1 MKSKGFFKFIVIFI
15 ILIAIYFSIML
26 NINYFIVSYNG
37 KLERYT
43 NPYYKYKDTESIFY
57 KLGNYLSTA
66 QDISNKNIEV
76 IKNSKIIKNILKNIA
91 YVEESQLDKYINK
104 LKQQNNISLVEN
116 DIIYISTQ
124 EYGLAFS
131 LDVNNI
137 VYELRRNSAAVGDYI
152 NQRWETIEITMENKN
167 EIYAELQKKLEELG
181 ITEKFKF
188 EPETIYYYN
197 MIDLDQEIYIV
208 EDTKNHIKVKIQLPD
223 YEIMYMQI
231 GFEYFSLRV

>member
-1 MKSKGFFKFIVIFI
+1 MKGFFKFIVVFI
-15 ILIAIYFSIML
+15 ILIAIYFSIIL

-57 KLGNYLSTA
+57 KLGTFIETA
-66 QDISNKNIEV
+66 QNISDRNIEV
-76 IKNSKIIKNILKNIA
+76 IKNSKIIKNILKNID
-91 YVEESQLDKYINK
+91 YVEESKLDKYINK
-104 LKQQNNISLVEN
+104 LKQQNNITLVDN

-124 EYGLAFS
+124 EYGMAFS
-131 LDVNNI
+131 FDTNNI
-137 VYELRRNSAAVGDYI
+137 AYELRRNFASVDAYT
-152 NQRWETIEITMENKN
+152 NQRWEPREITMENKN
-167 EIYAELQKKLEELG
+167 EIYAKVQRKLEELG

-197 MIDLDQEIYIV
+197 MIDLDQEIYII

-223 YEIMYMQI
+223 YEIIYMQI
-231 GFEYFSLRV
+231 GFQYFGLRA

>member
-1 MKSKGFFKFIVIFI
+1 MKGFFKFVVVFI
-15 ILIAIYFSIML
+15 ILIVIYFSIIL

-37 KLERYT
+37 KLEKYA

-57 KLGNYLSTA
+57 KLGTFIDTA
-66 QDISNKNIEV
+66 QNISDRNIEV
-76 IKNSKIIKNILKNIA
+76 IKNSKVIKSILKNID

-104 LKQQNNISLVEN
+104 LKQQNNIKLIEN

-124 EYGLAFS
+124 EYGMAFS
-131 LDVNNI
+131 LDTNNI
-137 VYELRRNSAAVGDYI
+137 AYELRRNSASVDSYT
-152 NQRWETIEITMENKN
+152 NQRWEPREITMENKN
-167 EIYAELQKKLEELG
+167 EIYAKVQRKLEELG

-197 MIDLDQEIYIV
+197 MIDVDQEIYII

-223 YEIMYMQI
+223 YEIIYVQI
-231 GFEYFSLRV
+231 GFQYFALKA